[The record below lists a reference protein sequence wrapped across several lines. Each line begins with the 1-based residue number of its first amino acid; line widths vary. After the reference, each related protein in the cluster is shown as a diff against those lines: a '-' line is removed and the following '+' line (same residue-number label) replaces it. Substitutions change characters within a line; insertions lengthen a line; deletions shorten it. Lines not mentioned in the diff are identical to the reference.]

1 MAAGA
6 AAGAAVSYR
15 AASYRQ
21 GGLEPSWHTTVV
33 PELGGTTTVVFFCGG
48 GALLLLMH
56 AERLT
61 SMHSEAN
68 TIFMI
73 LLPVGWL
80 RGHFDG
86 LRVACLS
93 STPGTDGQCHPT
105 FAAVG

>member
-6 AAGAAVSYR
+6 AAGAAVIYR

-73 LLPVGWL
+73 VFPVGWL
-80 RGHFDG
+80 RCHFDD

-93 STPGTDGQCHPT
+93 STHGTDGQCHPT